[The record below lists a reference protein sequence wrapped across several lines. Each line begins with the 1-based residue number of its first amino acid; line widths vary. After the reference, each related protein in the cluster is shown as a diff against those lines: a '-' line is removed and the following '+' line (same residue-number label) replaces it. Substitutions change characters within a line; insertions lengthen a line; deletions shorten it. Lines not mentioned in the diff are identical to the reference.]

1 MSHLA
6 DLRPLRTG
14 LRALAYRGHHRP
26 RRFRRLACA
35 AVGVALYT
43 AVHLG

>member
-6 DLRPLRTG
+6 GLRPLRTG

-26 RRFRRLACA
+26 RRFRRLTHA
-35 AVGVALYT
+35 AVGMTLYT